1 MTFFS
6 CMPMFTNDVRG
17 TIEVMMDVC
26 TNGVHCWAF
35 CLYSPVNLRLRFYLK
50 LIATKFIGHTHI
62 EHIKSLDKSRKG
74 KSNNLTKPNL
84 QKNKKKKY
92 SVQVAVNKKK
102 DDKGDKSRRN

>member
-50 LIATKFIGHTHI
+50 LIAKEFIGHTHI
-62 EHIKSLDKSRKG
+62 EHIKSLDKSRNG
-74 KSNNLTKPNL
+74 KSNNLTKSNL
-84 QKNKKKKY
+84 QKNKNKKY
-92 SVQVAVNKKK
+92 SVQV
-102 DDKGDKSRRN
+102 G